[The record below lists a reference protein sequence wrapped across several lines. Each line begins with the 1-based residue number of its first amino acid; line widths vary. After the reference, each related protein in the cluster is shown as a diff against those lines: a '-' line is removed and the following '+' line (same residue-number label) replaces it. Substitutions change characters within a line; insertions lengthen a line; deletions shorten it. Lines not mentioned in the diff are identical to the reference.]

1 MLDTT
6 NELIPNQ
13 KGMTSLEIAEVTG
26 KQHAHV
32 MRDIRSLLSQGV
44 SASNFG
50 LGSYTDA
57 NDQKRPLFNLTPK
70 GCLILAS
77 GYDAVLREKIIN
89 RLEYLENEK
98 KVIRT
103 PQSYIEALEALVVSE
118 KEKEKLRFEIE
129 QQQKQIEQK
138 ENKIAKMHPKAE
150 FADCIMKSKDCITIG
165 DLANILKQSCLFSK
179 GKNALACWM
188 RNNGYLLQKG
198 IRRNMP
204 TQKSMTLG
212 LMRVIETTSHA
223 WNGTIII
230 NKTVGI
236 TSLGQRHFI
245 AQFRALLSSKE
256 SYEIEW

>member
-1 MLDTT
+1 MTDTT

-204 TQKSMTLG
+204 TQKSMALG

>member
-1 MLDTT
+1 MED
-6 NELIPNQ
+6 LIPNL

-26 KQHAHV
+26 KRHDAIL
-32 MRDIRSLLSQGV
+32 RDIRNLLKQGV
-44 SASNFG
+44 SHHNFVET
-50 LGSYTDA
+50 SYK
-57 NDQKRPLFNLTPK
+57 QPQPRGGYKELPCFNLTPK

-204 TQKSMTLG
+204 TQKSMALG

>member
-1 MLDTT
+1 MTDTT

-13 KGMTSLEIAEVTG
+13 KGMTSLEIAEITG
-26 KQHAHV
+26 KRHDAIL
-32 MRDIRSLLSQGV
+32 RDIRNLLKQGV
-44 SASNFG
+44 SHHNFVET
-50 LGSYTDA
+50 SYK
-57 NDQKRPLFNLTPK
+57 QSQPRGGYKELPCFNLTPK

-150 FADCIMKSKDCITIG
+150 FADCFLSCKGDITIG
-165 DLANILKQSCLFSK
+165 ELANKNILFR
-179 GKNALACWM
+179 LA
-188 RNNGYLLQKG
+188 
-198 IRRNMP
+198 
-204 TQKSMTLG
+204 
-212 LMRVIETTSHA
+212 V
-223 WNGTIII
+223 
-230 NKTVGI
+230 
-236 TSLGQRHFI
+236 
-245 AQFRALLSSKE
+245 
-256 SYEIEW
+256 

>member
-1 MLDTT
+1 
-6 NELIPNQ
+6 
-13 KGMTSLEIAEVTG
+13 MTSLEIAEVTG

-204 TQKSMTLG
+204 TQKSMALG